1 MEGQQRFYS
10 VNMFRVCVEEYGEQV
25 SGHVYTPLREE
36 KLPFVGIVEML
47 LAMDKLFDSI
57 GYPQGFQHKRSFEPE
72 QNVDNFYHGIPK
84 SVLNT
89 AEIRER
95 KGEYTTFDIE
105 VLSRR
110 NTGWQ
115 GKVYD
120 TEGLEVARFESE
132 MQLLNRL
139 SEWLADRC

>member
-1 MEGQQRFYS
+1 MEGRQRFYS
-10 VNMFRVCVEEYGEQV
+10 VNMFRVCVEEYHEQI
-25 SGHVYTPLREE
+25 SGCVYTPLKEE
-36 KLPFVGIVEML
+36 KLPFVGIVEMVL
-47 LAMDKLFDSI
+47 DMDKLFDCI

-89 AEIRER
+89 AEIREQ
-95 KGEYTTFDIE
+95 KGKYTTFDIE

-120 TEGLEVARFESE
+120 IEGAEVARFESE

-139 SEWLADRC
+139 SEWLADGC